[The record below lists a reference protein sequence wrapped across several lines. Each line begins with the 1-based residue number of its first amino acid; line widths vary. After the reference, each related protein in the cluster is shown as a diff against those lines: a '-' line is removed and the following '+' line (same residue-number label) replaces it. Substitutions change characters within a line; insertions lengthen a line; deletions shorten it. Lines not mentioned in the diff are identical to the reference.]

1 MDASS
6 SFSSLKSP
14 RSHHHDDDDDD
25 DDDDDRRSSPLSL
38 PSPTNDND
46 DSVPL
51 DTKTTSRILNF
62 SPEKFS
68 LLKLFH
74 CDHSIPQS
82 SRPRRQDPDYEY
94 ATEDDDDDDDNE
106 KDVNNEYDYGDGD
119 TVDDHE
125 EDDDEMIVVEKII
138 TSRKDT
144 IDHWN
149 QICKTLNT
157 SEIMNGSLWQD
168 QSQLNGST
176 SKQQQQ
182 QQQQHCS
189 SEMIQERFLVKWKDL
204 SYIHCTWETRDV
216 LIDLTTNGVHQLNSF
231 LKRNSHDEKVG
242 DELYDDGM
250 KEDHY
255 GIKSFMMIDRILDVK
270 SFGNNMTTCDIV
282 LDKNDPR
289 YEEGMGRT
297 FLIKWCGLPYSEST
311 YEHERDLILMKVE
324 YESHHDAFV
333 RRHTKPNTRQVKDNM
348 AKHDRLVH
356 HLRRLFRTR
365 AQVHDVNVN
374 DSSSSGSSSSSNMK
388 GYVKELQGQIY
399 RNKGTLREYQA
410 EGVAWMIAN
419 YVNGR
424 SSILADVSTVLLFGK
439 YVRPTD
445 DEDEKMVEMYL
456 YLHCDFSVRTIL

>member
-1 MDASS
+1 MDAS
-6 SFSSLKSP
+6 FSSSKSP
-14 RSHHHDDDDDD
+14 PRSNNSSNHHHDEDD
-25 DDDDDRRSSPLSL
+25 DDDDDRPSSPLSL
-38 PSPTNDND
+38 PSPTNDHD

-51 DTKTTSRILNF
+51 DTKKTSRILNF

-74 CDHSIPQS
+74 GDHSRPQS
-82 SRPRRQDPDYEY
+82 SRPRQDPDYEY
-94 ATEDDDDDDDNE
+94 ATEDDDDDDENDE
-106 KDVNNEYDYGDGD
+106 NNDCDDGDGD
-119 TVDDHE
+119 TVEDHE
-125 EDDDEMIVVEKII
+125 EDDDEIVVEKII

-144 IDHWN
+144 LNHWN

-176 SKQQQQ
+176 PEQQQC
-182 QQQQHCS
+182 CS

-231 LKRNSHDEKVG
+231 LKRNSNDKKVG

-250 KEDHY
+250 KEEHH

-282 LDKNDPR
+282 LDKNDLR
-289 YEEGMGRT
+289 YEEGLGRT

-324 YESHHDAFV
+324 YESHHDVFV
-333 RRHTKPNTRQVKDNM
+333 RRHTKPNTRQIKDNM

-365 AQVHDVNVN
+365 AQVHDANVSASN
-374 DSSSSGSSSSSNMK
+374 GSGSIASSNMK

-424 SSILADVSTVLLFGK
+424 SSILADVSIIIVWKVYT
-439 YVRPTD
+439 VRPTD
-445 DEDEKMVEMYL
+445 DDDEKMV
-456 YLHCDFSVRTIL
+456 